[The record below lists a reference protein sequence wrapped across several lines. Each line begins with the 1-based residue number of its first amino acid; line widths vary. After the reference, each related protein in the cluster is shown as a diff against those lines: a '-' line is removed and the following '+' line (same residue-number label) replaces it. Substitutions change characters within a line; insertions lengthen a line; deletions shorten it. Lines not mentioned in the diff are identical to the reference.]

1 MSAAAHGNMTGFGK
15 PNVVHRNSPWGRVL
29 TMYYQRQTGHLDEL
43 YLLRNY
49 ASGQLRQELDDE
61 IEGLRHQA
69 GVLSDGEWVIDGI
82 PRVSTSHRTKCAST
96 VSMT

>member
-1 MSAAAHGNMTGFGK
+1 
-15 PNVVHRNSPWGRVL
+15 
-29 TMYYQRQTGHLDEL
+29 MYYQRQTGHLDEL

-69 GVLSDGEWVIDGI
+69 GVLSDGEWVRDGI
-82 PRVSTSHRTKCAST
+82 PCVSTSHGTELART
-96 VSMT
+96 VSLT